1 MGLPIEI
8 ENKKNKLA
16 ELCSK
21 YKVRR
26 LFVFGSLANDN
37 FNTHKSDIDLIAE
50 FESQNPL
57 EKGENIMLLWT
68 DLENLFA
75 RKVDLLTS
83 VTIRNPYL
91 QKQVDNTKQLIY
103 DGAIS

>member
-8 ENKKNKLA
+8 ENKKNKLS

-26 LFVFGSLANDN
+26 LFVFGSLANGN
-37 FNTHKSDIDLIAE
+37 FDSDKSDVDLIAE

-68 DLENLFA
+68 DL
-75 RKVDLLTS
+75 
-83 VTIRNPYL
+83 
-91 QKQVDNTKQLIY
+91 
-103 DGAIS
+103 